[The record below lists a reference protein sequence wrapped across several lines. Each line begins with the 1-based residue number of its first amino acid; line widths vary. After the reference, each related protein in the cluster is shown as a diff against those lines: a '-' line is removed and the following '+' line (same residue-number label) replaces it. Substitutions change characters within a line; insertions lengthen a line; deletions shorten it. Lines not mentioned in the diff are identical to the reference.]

1 MKTVHLG
8 GLWALCLSLL
18 LPACQTSL
26 VGRPAWSVSQVHIDY
41 PSTKFFSGAASA
53 ENLEE
58 ARKLAQ
64 ARLADNLK
72 KRVREAFEKQMAQ
85 VDKNSLAYLSD
96 QAIDELIAEPAGIR
110 IAVDWSS
117 SKGVRHAALAVAS
130 RDEVLA
136 SAREQ
141 FKAYVQQVQQLL
153 ETAKQMEDKV
163 PYAALLNLLG
173 AVYIEAQATHQRIF
187 VQALAGKETLGD
199 DQKTGGSEKAL
210 GQWLASL
217 RLSVIRGQGQKAR
230 PGQVLSAP
238 LVVAVEWLDQ
248 KVPRPLARAP
258 LSMQMNVAKSKP
270 IKLRCEQNGWATS
283 SPMVPANAQGKLQVR
298 VSLDAAQ
305 ILEDAGL
312 DPTDPRTASLRKVI
326 AGDGLGIA
334 LRVPGKDT
342 PRCIVL
348 IAESQ
353 DGDFVSDPV
362 SVRELNRLLGDL
374 GCDAVGLDQVKLD
387 LPDAPSEAQIVAAL
401 RGQVRWAVLGEAA
414 CGVSRELSE
423 NFLFSEAWGRFSL
436 YSGTD
441 GKELKRFEAKL
452 KSPGQDAKTAG
463 KRALKKLSKQ
473 AQKAFQPWIK
483 GQSTQP

>member
-1 MKTVHLG
+1 MKCVRFG
-8 GLWALCLSLL
+8 GLWALCLLIF

-26 VGRPAWSVSQVHIDY
+26 VGRPAWSVSQVHKDY
-41 PSTKFFSGAASA
+41 PASKFFSGAASA

-58 ARKLAQ
+58 ARKMARS
-64 ARLADNLK
+64 RLADNLK

-85 VDKNSLAYLSD
+85 VDKGSLAYLSE

-141 FKAYVQQVQQLL
+141 SKAYREQVQQLL

-187 VQALAGKETLGD
+187 VQALAEKEALED
-199 DQKTGGSEKAL
+199 NQETGGSEKAL
-210 GQWLASL
+210 RQWLASL
-217 RLSVIRGQGQKAR
+217 KLSVIRGQGQKAH
-230 PGQVLSAP
+230 PGQALSAP

-258 LSMQMNVAKSKP
+258 LRLLMQVAKSKP

-283 SPMVPANAQGKLQVR
+283 SPMVPATAQGKLQVR

-312 DPTDPRTASLRKVI
+312 DPTDTRTASLKNI
-326 AGDGLGIA
+326 IEGDALSID

-353 DGDFVSDPV
+353 NGDFVTDPV

-374 GCDAVGLDQVKLD
+374 GCDAVGTDQVKLD

-423 NFLFSEAWGRFSL
+423 SFLFSEAWGRFSL
-436 YSGTD
+436 YSGID
-441 GKELKRFEAKL
+441 GKEVKRFEAKL
-452 KSPGQDAKTAG
+452 TSPGQDAKTAG

-473 AQKAFQPWIK
+473 AQKAFQPFFK
-483 GQSTQP
+483 GQSTRP